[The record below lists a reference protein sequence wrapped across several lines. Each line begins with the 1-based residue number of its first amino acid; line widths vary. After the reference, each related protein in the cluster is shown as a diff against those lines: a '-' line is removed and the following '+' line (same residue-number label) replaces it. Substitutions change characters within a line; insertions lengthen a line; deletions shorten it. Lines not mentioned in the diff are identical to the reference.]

1 MITTITI
8 NPCIDRT
15 ISIKNFKFGNT
26 NKVISSRQD
35 ISGKGINVSVI
46 LKNYGINS
54 IVLGFNFIEGGDYL
68 QKFLDDK
75 RIIHDLVNID
85 DYLRTN
91 TKIFDIETKI
101 MTEYNEQGA
110 FVAKRYKEEFFEK
123 LDRNLDKT
131 KILII
136 SGSAPK
142 GIDKYFYKNII
153 ELANRKKIKVLLDSS
168 GDLLNEGIK
177 ARPFL
182 IKPNLEE
189 FKSISNSKMKTL
201 EDFVIGCKEIVNS
214 GVNVVCLSLGSK
226 GALLV
231 SKDEAYYANPVDVK
245 IKGIQGAGDS
255 LVAGMAMAIKKELN
269 NEEILKYGVTL
280 ATSSLLYEGT
290 QLGEIDDFND
300 IYHRVLIKK
309 IKVN

>member
-1 MITTITI
+1 LITTITI
-8 NPCIDRT
+8 NPCIDKT
-15 ISIKNFKFGNT
+15 ISIKDFKFGNT

-54 IVLGFNFIEGGDYL
+54 TVLGFNFIEDGDYL
-68 QKFLDDK
+68 EKFLYD
-75 RIIHDLVNID
+75 REINHDLVDVNG
-85 DYLRTN
+85 YLRTN

-110 FVAKRYKEEFFEK
+110 FVSETYKKEFFKK
-123 LDRNLDKT
+123 LDKNLDKT
-131 KILII
+131 KILVI

-153 ELANRKKIKVLLDSS
+153 DVANEKKIKVLLDSS
-168 GDLLNEGIK
+168 GDLLKEGIK

-189 FKSISNSKMKTL
+189 FKTISNSKAESL
-201 EDFVIGCKEIVNS
+201 EDFVLACREIVKD
-214 GVNVVCLSLGSK
+214 GVNLVCLSLGSK

-231 SKDEAYYANPVDVK
+231 SKDEAYYAKPVDVI

-255 LVAGMAMAIKKELN
+255 LVAGMAMAINKGLTNKEV
-269 NEEILKYGVTL
+269 LKYGVTL

-290 QLGEIDDFND
+290 QLGKFDDFDD
-300 IYHRVLIKK
+300 IYNRVAINE
-309 IKVN
+309 IEVN